1 MDEEKSLMPFVDF
14 EVVKV
19 KKETDTPA
27 TIPVASEIPYT
38 IMINEK
44 ELATLLCTP
53 AHLKEL
59 TYGFVFTSGIVQ
71 RPGEVIGY
79 TLDREKWIGYL
90 ELEKAPDFE
99 LLSKRIYTSGCGKGI
114 MYSSY
119 VELASRDPVVT
130 STRFK
135 KTDIHTGMHYLLQY
149 SELYKKTGGVHTV
162 ALGRTGQDPH
172 IAIDDIGR
180 HNALDKVIG
189 RALLAK
195 EPFADSLLFCTGRIS
210 SEMLHKAK
218 RCEIPVIVSRGAPT
232 HQAVL
237 RARAMGIT
245 LVGFV
250 RTGEFTIFSHPERI
264 VD

>member
-1 MDEEKSLMPFVDF
+1 MEKENPLMSFVDF
-14 EVVKV
+14 EVIKV
-19 KKETDTPA
+19 KKNGDIPA

-59 TYGFVFTSGIVQ
+59 TYGFVFTSGIIQ
-71 RPGEVIGY
+71 MPGEVTGY

-90 ELEKAPDFE
+90 ELAKAPDFE

-119 VELASRDPVVT
+119 VELASREPMDT

-135 KTDIHTGMHYLLQY
+135 KTDIHAGMHYLLRY
-149 SELYKKTGGVHTV
+149 SELYKKTGGVHSV
-162 ALGRTGQDPH
+162 ALGRAGQDPH

-189 RALLAK
+189 RALLTV
-195 EPFADSLLFCTGRIS
+195 EPLDDSLLFCTGRIS

-218 RCEIPVIVSRGAPT
+218 RCEIPVVVSRGSPT

-250 RTGEFTIFSHPERI
+250 RTGGFTIFSHPERI
-264 VD
+264 VG